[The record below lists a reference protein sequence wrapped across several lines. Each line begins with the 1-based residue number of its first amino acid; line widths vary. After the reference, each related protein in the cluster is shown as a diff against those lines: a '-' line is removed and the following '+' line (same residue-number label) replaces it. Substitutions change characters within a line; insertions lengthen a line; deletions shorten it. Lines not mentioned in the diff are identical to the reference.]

1 MIIVNVQL
9 QKMILSNYNRGAGD
23 ISVLY
28 NDGKD
33 RMVSKRVSVD
43 NPDAVAGE
51 FLQMLRKQ
59 IKEHHKPDYL
69 EGDVFAD
76 TIIIRFN
83 KEEEEAETKMKV
95 FLGK

>member
-1 MIIVNVQL
+1 
-9 QKMILSNYNRGAGD
+9 
-23 ISVLY
+23 
-28 NDGKD
+28 
-33 RMVSKRVSVD
+33 
-43 NPDAVAGE
+43 
-51 FLQMLRKQ
+51 MLRKQ

-95 FLGK
+95 FLGKINAKAKTMVANQQKNGMSYLNNWTNMRQMECEF